1 MGSCISK
8 KQNLK
13 YSLTKSRSIELKIR
27 EKKNE
32 VLMNKVKNCP
42 KLQLHTNL
50 KYLQRILHKSA
61 DKTMFSYSEC

>member
-8 KQNLK
+8 KQNSK
-13 YSLTKSRSIELKIR
+13 YSSTESRSLELKIR

-32 VLMNKVKNCP
+32 ILINKAKNCP

-50 KYLQRILHKSA
+50 KYLQRILQNKT
-61 DKTMFSYSEC
+61 DKTMFSYSEY